1 MSNEVNPSDAR
12 EVAAAYGQ
20 VICADARE
28 DGGWDV
34 LVDTANG
41 EIIVSV
47 VRESGELVH
56 LA

>member
-47 VRESGELVH
+47 VRENGELVH